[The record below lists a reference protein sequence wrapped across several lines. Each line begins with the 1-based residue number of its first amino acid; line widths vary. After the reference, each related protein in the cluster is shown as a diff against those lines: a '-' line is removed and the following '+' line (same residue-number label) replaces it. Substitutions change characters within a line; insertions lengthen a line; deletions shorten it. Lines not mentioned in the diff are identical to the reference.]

1 MPYTPSYGGRRLPI
15 NLIQMFNVT
24 ILMVGKTK
32 EAFIQD
38 GLAFYQ
44 KRLQPYLKLSLKN
57 VRAEKEEANLSA
69 ETIKAREGERLR
81 AAIPPKSYIVAL
93 DPRGKEFSTEE
104 FSAWLTSREE
114 DARPLAF
121 LIGGHLGLDAATVDR
136 AQERLALSRLTLT
149 HELSRLVLLEQL
161 YRAMT
166 IKAGHPYH
174 V

>member
-1 MPYTPSYGGRRLPI
+1 ML
-15 NLIQMFNVT
+15 QVT
-24 ILMVGKTK
+24 ILMAGKTR
-32 EAFIQD
+32 EAFIQE

-44 KRLQPYLKLSLKN
+44 KRLRPFLKLSLQS
-57 VRAEKEEANLSA
+57 VRAEKEEEKLPP

-81 AAIPPKSYIVAL
+81 AAIAPKSYVVAL
-93 DPRGKEFSTEE
+93 DPQGRELNTEE
-104 FSAWLTSREE
+104 FAAWLANREE
-114 DARPLAF
+114 DARPLTF
-121 LIGGHLGLDAATVDR
+121 LIGGHLGLDPVTLSQAH
-136 AQERLALSRLTLT
+136 ERLALSRLTLT

>member
-1 MPYTPSYGGRRLPI
+1 MQVNI
-15 NLIQMFNVT
+15 I
-24 ILMVGKTK
+24 MVGKTK
-32 EAFIQD
+32 EAFIQE

-44 KRLQPYLKLSLKN
+44 KRLQPFLKLSLKS
-57 VRAEKEEANLSA
+57 VHAEKEEGKLPP

-81 AAIPPKSYIVAL
+81 AAIPQKTYVVAL
-93 DPRGKEFSTEE
+93 DPRGKEFTTEE
-104 FSAWLTSREE
+104 FAAWLSSREE
-114 DARPLAF
+114 DARSLTF
-121 LIGGHLGLDAATVDR
+121 LIGGHLGLDAATLN
-136 AQERLALSRLTLT
+136 QTHERLALSRLTLT